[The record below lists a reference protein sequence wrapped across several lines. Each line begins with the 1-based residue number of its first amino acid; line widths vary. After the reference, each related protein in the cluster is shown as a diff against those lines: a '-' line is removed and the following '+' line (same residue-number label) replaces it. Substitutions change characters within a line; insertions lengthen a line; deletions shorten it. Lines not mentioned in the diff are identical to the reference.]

1 MAYAS
6 INGIEFYYEVHG
18 QGAPVVFAHGA
29 GGNHAIW
36 YQQVPFFSRYFQV
49 ITIDHRG
56 FGHSDDLNN
65 LGRSSFVDDLRAL
78 LDSLGI
84 DKAGLVA
91 QSMGGGT
98 AMGFA
103 VKYPE
108 RTRALVMA
116 DTLGGVMLP
125 EPLGTRQRTNT
136 EVTRDLPQ
144 LERVMS
150 RSLPMRDPEKAL
162 LYLQVASFNKAN
174 DSRFAMPG
182 LPAEP
187 ITLEQVQEASKT
199 VPMLFLVGQ
208 EDILQPPVLVAQAA
222 QLIPG
227 SEFTVVPDAG
237 HSVYFE
243 QPEVFN
249 YRVHAFLSQHVPVE

>member
-1 MAYAS
+1 MRSRLPDPAQSKENVVAYAS

-84 DKAGLVA
+84 EKAGLVA
-91 QSMGGGT
+91 QSMGG
-98 AMGFA
+98 ARRWA
-103 VKYPE
+103 SPCKYPE

-125 EPLGTRQRTNT
+125 EPLGSSTAHQHRGHARPATARA
-136 EVTRDLPQ
+136 RD
-144 LERVMS
+144 
-150 RSLPMRDPEKAL
+150 
-162 LYLQVASFNKAN
+162 VAQPA
-174 DSRFAMPG
+174 DARPG
-182 LPAEP
+182 EGAALPAGRE
-187 ITLEQVQEASKT
+187 LQQ
-199 VPMLFLVGQ
+199 GQ
-208 EDILQPPVLVAQAA
+208 RLP
-222 QLIPG
+222 
-227 SEFTVVPDAG
+227 F
-237 HSVYFE
+237 
-243 QPEVFN
+243 
-249 YRVHAFLSQHVPVE
+249 RHARPAR

>member
-1 MAYAS
+1 MPYAS

-18 QGAPVVFAHGA
+18 QGASVVFAHGA

-36 YQQVPFFSRYFQV
+36 YQQVPFFSRYYQV
-49 ITIDHRG
+49 IMIDHRG
-56 FGHSDDLNN
+56 FGHSEDLNN
-65 LGRSSFVDDLRAL
+65 LGRSSFVGDLRAL

-84 DKAGLVA
+84 EKAGLVA

-103 VKYPE
+103 VAHPE

-116 DTLGGVMLP
+116 DTLGGVQLP
-125 EPLGTRQRTNT
+125 EPLASRQRANA
-136 EVTRDLPQ
+136 EATRELPQ
-144 LERVMS
+144 LERVVS
-150 RSLPMRDPEKAL
+150 RSLPVRDPAKAL

-174 DSRFAMPG
+174 DTRFAMPG
-182 LPAEP
+182 LPAAP
-187 ITLEQVQEASKT
+187 ITLEQVQDAART

-208 EDILQPPVLVAQAA
+208 EDVLQPPDLVAEAA
-222 QLIPG
+222 RLVPG